1 MLTLDCIALCIEQ
14 IGKCDMIW
22 HDTEYVYE
30 DEIESLSYPSLLE
43 SLHISQAEAIDKIYS
58 PLDVWQHYEGFS
70 WVHQGMFHIRLL
82 DYLRFS
88 PQIQSEDALFGMILF
103 AKAQKIKIATKPLY
117 IYRFHTYS
125 TSEHNLQTNTPLK
138 PYPNYMSDIAYTFCN
153 RYKIK
158 HYHFAYSCTYIC
170 LGLLAFIDTFP
181 KNLSEYEKKLRDKLI
196 AFLQVRAIYAF
207 GGICFES
214 DPKYIRDLLKPLEP
228 YMQKISFNTKIA
240 YFYPRLY
247 RVLRFFKSY
256 VRQGE

>member
-1 MLTLDCIALCIEQ
+1 
-14 IGKCDMIW
+14 MI
-22 HDTEYVYE
+22 
-30 DEIESLSYPSLLE
+30 IC
-43 SLHISQAEAIDKIYS
+43 A
-58 PLDVWQHYEGFS
+58 
-70 WVHQGMFHIRLL
+70 
-82 DYLRFS
+82 FS

-103 AKAQKIKIATKPLY
+103 AKAQKIKIATKPLC

-228 YMQKISFNTKIA
+228 YMQKISFNTQIA

-247 RVLRFFKSY
+247 RVLRLLKSY
-256 VRQGE
+256 VKQGVRGVKEKGNKARVKDTPQPKYHFLRSGDNRNFFAIFIFLLKFHYPINQGINGMILA